1 VGLFTCRPYEKQ
13 LRRMGLRPR
22 AKEQEPH
29 IVKFLVETF
38 CIDEEP

>member
-1 VGLFTCRPYEKQ
+1 
-13 LRRMGLRPR
+13 MGLRPR

-29 IVKFLVETF
+29 VKFLVETF